1 MDVLWLTMECI
12 VMKGFVIKRF
22 KGFSW
27 GGYGFADRFMI
38 LTYLCPTI

>member
-1 MDVLWLTMECI
+1 MLHMVYKKQILRYF
-12 VMKGFVIKRF
+12 GFF